1 MTPSAPPLPHPSR
14 TAGLPT
20 SLRFAIRELRGGL
33 RGFYVFLA
41 CILLGVAAIA
51 GVNSFARAL
60 TEGVAGEGRTLLGGD
75 IAFELI
81 HREAGPEEHK
91 FFEDQGA
98 LSAIASTRAMARRTD
113 RSDQTLVEI
122 KAIDGAYPLFGQL
135 RLDGKGDL
143 HDLIAS
149 EAGEDGIVVDK
160 ALLVRLDL
168 SIGDEIE
175 LGTKRFRIRDTIA
188 SEPDRLVGGVG
199 FGPRVMMRDAALR
212 DTGLVR
218 PGSLVHWHY
227 RIRLDQASDEAIAA
241 LTETAATEF
250 PKAGWEIRS
259 RANASPGLKRNI
271 NRFAQFLTLVGLT
284 ALIVGGVGVAN
295 AVRSFIDGKREVIA
309 TLKCVGASGDTVMN
323 VYLLQ
328 ILLLAGIGI
337 VAGLIVGAFL
347 PVLAAHALS
356 DVLPLPLAVGL
367 YPQELAVAVAY
378 GLLTAIAFAIWPLG
392 RARDIPVSAL
402 FRDRIAP
409 EARRPRLDHMAA
421 GIGAAAILAGLAIWL
436 SDDKRIAIIYVV
448 AAAGAFLLLRLV
460 GLAIMAAIRRV
471 KNARTT
477 ELRLAISN
485 IHRPGA
491 LTPTVVLSLGLGL
504 ALLVALA
511 QIDGNLRRALTTGMP
526 AEAPSFFFLD
536 IQNTERA
543 DFLAFLE
550 KEAPEATIQSVPM
563 LRGRIVSLAG
573 VPSDEIDPPPQAAWV
588 LNGDRGITYSALP
601 PENSELTAGEWW
613 PADYSGPPLVSFEDE
628 LAGLLGLEIGDE
640 VIVNVLGREI
650 AVTVANLRGVKWES
664 LSINFVMVFSPNTFA
679 GAPHS
684 HLATATFPDGGSTDA
699 ELKLLREV
707 GRQFPT
713 VTAVRVKE
721 ALDAVNAIVGQLA
734 WAVRAASSVTLIAS
748 VLVLAGALA
757 AGHSGR
763 IHDAVVLKTLGATR
777 RRLLAAFGLEYL
789 ILGAVTA
796 TFGVV
801 AGSIA
806 AWVILEGVMG
816 ANFTFLPATAFGSAL
831 IALALTIGFGLI
843 GTWRVLGHK
852 PASVLRN
859 L

>member
-1 MTPSAPPLPHPSR
+1 MSVNAENLPSSGR
-14 TAGLPT
+14 TAGLPIP
-20 SLRFAIRELRGGL
+20 LRFAIRELRGGL

-41 CILLGVAAIA
+41 CIMLGVAAIA

-75 IAFELI
+75 IAFDLI
-81 HREAGPEEHK
+81 HREAGAEERA
-91 FFEDQGA
+91 FLDEQGRV
-98 LSAIASTRAMARRTD
+98 SMIAATRAMGRRAD
-113 RSDQTLVEI
+113 GADQTLVEI
-122 KAIDGAYPLFGQL
+122 KAVDDRYPLFGEL
-135 RLDGKGDL
+135 RLESGRALQTVIADGS
-143 HDLIAS
+143 AV
-149 EAGEDGIVVDK
+149 VVDP

-168 SIGDEIE
+168 AIGDEIE
-175 LGTKRFRIRDTIA
+175 LGTRRFRIGDTIT

-199 FGPRVMMRDAALR
+199 FGPRVMMRAAALR
-212 DTGLVR
+212 DTELIR

-227 RIRLDQASDEAIAA
+227 RVKLDQDSDAAIAA
-241 LTETAATEF
+241 LSAAAAERF

-259 RANASPGLKRNI
+259 RANASPGLRRNI
-271 NRFAQFLTLVGLT
+271 DRFAQFLTLVGLT
-284 ALIVGGVGVAN
+284 ALIIGGVGVAN

-328 ILLLAGIGI
+328 ILLLAAIGI
-337 VAGLIVGAFL
+337 FAGLALGALL
-347 PVLAAHALS
+347 PVLAAAALS
-356 DVLPLPLAVGL
+356 DMLPLPLAVGL
-367 YPQELAVAVAY
+367 YPQELALAVAY
-378 GLLTAIAFAIWPLG
+378 GFLTAIAFAIWPLG

-421 GIGAAAILAGLAIWL
+421 GIGAAVTLAALAIWL
-436 SDDKRIAIIYVV
+436 SDDKRIAVIYVV
-448 AAAGAFLLLRLV
+448 AAAGAFLLLRVV
-460 GLAIMAAIRRV
+460 GIAIMAAARRI

-504 ALLVALA
+504 ALLVTLA

-536 IQNTERA
+536 IQNTERT

-550 KEAPEATIQSVPM
+550 REAPEAAIENVPM

-573 VPSDEIDPPPQAAWV
+573 VPAEAIEAPPQAAWV
-588 LNGDRGITYSALP
+588 LNGDRGITYAESP
-601 PENSELTAGEWW
+601 PENSAITAGEWW
-613 PADYSGPPLVSFEDE
+613 PADYEGPPLVSFEGE
-628 LAGLLGLEIGDE
+628 LAGLLGLDIGDE
-640 VIVNVLGREI
+640 VVVNVLGREI
-650 AVTVANLRGVKWES
+650 AVTVANLRAVKWES

-684 HLATATFPDGGSTDA
+684 HLATATFPDGGATET
-699 ELKLLREV
+699 ELTLLREV
-707 GRQFPT
+707 GLQFPT

-721 ALDAVNAIVGQLA
+721 ALDAVNAVVGQLA
-734 WAVRAASSVTLIAS
+734 WAVRSASSVTLIAS

-796 TFGVV
+796 VFGVI
-801 AGSIA
+801 AGALA

-816 ANFTFLPATAFGSAL
+816 ADYVFLPATAFGSAL